1 MVGGGNRAVLK
12 VASEAF
18 GGVLPTTLRIT
29 LYRCYAFHLSSEHS
43 ALLRVTLIVLSFCL
57 VDFVFRSPWCSGSGE
72 VFRALI
78 KLEPAFYCASLIL
91 KKEG

>member
-1 MVGGGNRAVLK
+1 VLK

-57 VDFVFRSPWCSGSGE
+57 VDFVFRHW
-72 VFRALI
+72 
-78 KLEPAFYCASLIL
+78 
-91 KKEG
+91 